1 MTVMTAEAEA
11 RETRA
16 HAATYGRL
24 PRWPQGIRSCM
35 LRLQPVPSSIKVA
48 RDFAANMLDAW
59 DSDGWHTLGV
69 EDEVKIM
76 TSELTTNAIRATESL
91 KVPRTR
97 WLLSCRLVLTVR
109 GVSVEITDRSPY
121 APVLRGQDHEEESG
135 RGLNIVDALTEGQ
148 WGWVWIPNTVG
159 KLVWGE
165 IAVPRKDQ
173 LTVSPHSTAVA

>member
-1 MTVMTAEAEA
+1 MSVMTAEAEA

-35 LRLQPVPSSIKVA
+35 LRLQPVPNSIKVA
-48 RDFAANMLDAW
+48 RDFAANMLGAW
-59 DSDGWHTLGV
+59 DSDGWDTLSV
-69 EDEVKIM
+69 EDEVRLM
-76 TSELTTNAIRATESL
+76 ASEFTTNAIRATERL
-91 KVPRTR
+91 KVSRTR

-121 APVLRGQDHEEESG
+121 APVLCEPDHEKESG
-135 RGLNIVDALTEGQ
+135 RGLNIIDALTEGQ

-165 IAVPRKDQ
+165 ITIPRKDQ
-173 LTVSPHSTAVA
+173 SPISPQSTVGA